1 MKEINKSQID
11 EFLQNW
17 EIDLRKE
24 RMRLLQTSIDL
35 DKDELEKSK
44 RSLKRNSLEYDI
56 WWQFNN
62 TIPKE
67 NPIELYKAYIKN
79 KKENACKESLE
90 TINSIVEKIDS
101 YSLTK

>member
-44 RSLKRNSLEYDI
+44 MLLKRNGLEYEI
-56 WWQFNN
+56 WWNLRNISSIQNPFDILDHYKKSNN
-62 TIPKE
+62 T
-67 NPIELYKAYIKN
+67 NNELSKLIY
-79 KKENACKESLE
+79 
-90 TINSIVEKIDS
+90 
-101 YSLTK
+101 